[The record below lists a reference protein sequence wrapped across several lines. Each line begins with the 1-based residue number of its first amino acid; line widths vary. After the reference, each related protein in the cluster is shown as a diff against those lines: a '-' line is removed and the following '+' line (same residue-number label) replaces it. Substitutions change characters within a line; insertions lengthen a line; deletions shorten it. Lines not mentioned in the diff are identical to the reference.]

1 MIKSKKGIT
10 LIALI
15 ITIIILLI
23 LAGITIALL
32 TGENG
37 ILKRAAT
44 AREINDIS
52 KYKEKIDMAVTQGN
66 GDAYL
71 DREKYST
78 KQEILKNVKS
88 ILEEDDDFKNRIKE
102 DYNDS
107 QNPKL
112 IVTTKEGYVFNVFTD
127 KTEYIGKDSEIEKE
141 LDIDLEDKNNAI
153 IKFTQSTNEWTK
165 NNVEVEISIG
175 NDKYKDYNI
184 LYSLDT
190 VEWKNYKEKI
200 VVENNNTIIYA
211 KLQKDNAVTKTMAT
225 HEVKNIDK
233 VKPELEMTLYKSL
246 IHFKLK
252 DDLSGLQYLWVMECD
267 LNSSAGAANKL
278 NKVAE
283 LEESLSL
290 KENTRYEIRVE
301 DVVGNTTTKFITTSS
316 TDGTE
321 YEISDS
327 EWEYKIDSENSQ
339 IILNKYKGSN
349 KDVYVHAAYKVDNI
363 IYKTKINSNSAF
375 KNNTTIR
382 NVNLDKN
389 TYFYWNEMDN
399 AFAGCTSLESVKN
412 IPENVKTMNYT
423 FAGCRSLKTAP
434 QIPESVRSLNSTFYG
449 AISLEGTL
457 CINSVNVT
465 NTENI
470 VTAGYYQQYKKN
482 FTIIVNGED
491 SDTYKSFSSWFDSNY
506 YTYVKI
512 VTAKIGDVNAIEEIN
527 SNEWAYTVDSNN
539 VNLTE
544 YKGNSE
550 IVTVANKYKVN
561 GRIYNTYLKMKSSK
575 GFRENTAIKGIN
587 IGSEVRVEENSFA
600 SMFYRCTSLESVYSL
615 PKYVENM
622 TAAFSDCTSLKNIY
636 CELPSEVTKM
646 DYAFDKCSALSKPPV
661 IPQNVTTMNYA
672 FDKCTSLNE
681 FPIIPKNVTTMNYI
695 FYGCTSLSGIL
706 TVNSSNISSCDSML
720 DLSYCVNNKM
730 NIVINTPGTSTTTYQ
745 TIKNWG
751 SNCPI
756 LTVN

>member
-165 NNVEVEISIG
+165 NNVEVEISID
-175 NDKYKDYNI
+175 NDEYKDYNI
-184 LYSLDT
+184 LYSLDA

-233 VKPELEMTLYKSL
+233 VKPELEMTVFKSN
-246 IHFKLK
+246 IKFKLK
-252 DDLSGLQYLWVMECD
+252 DDLSGLQNLWVMECD
-267 LNSSAGAANKL
+267 LSFSAGAANQLKG
-278 NKVAE
+278 VAE
-283 LEESLSL
+283 LEQSLLL
-290 KENTRYEIRVE
+290 KENTRYEIRVD
-301 DVVGNTTTKFITTSS
+301 DVVGNTVTKFITTSYAN
-316 TDGTE
+316 GTE

-327 EWEYKIDSENSQ
+327 EWEYKVDAENS
-339 IILNKYKGSN
+339 IILLNKYKGSN
-349 KDVYVHAAYKVDNI
+349 KEVNVHATYKVDNN
-363 IYKTKINSNSAF
+363 IYKTKINSGTAF
-375 KNNTTIR
+375 KNNTTIK

-389 TYFYWNEMDN
+389 TYFSWNDMDN
-399 AFAGCTSLESVKN
+399 AFAGCTSLESINN

-423 FAGCRSLKTAP
+423 FAGCTSLKTAP
-434 QIPESVRSLNSTFYG
+434 QIPESVESLNSTFYG
-449 AISLEGTL
+449 AINLEGTL
-457 CINSVNVT
+457 CINSLNVT
-465 NTENI
+465 NTRNI

-482 FTIIVNGED
+482 FTIIVNGEE
-491 SDTYKSFSSWFDSNY
+491 STTYKSFSRWFDPND

-512 VTAKIGDVNAIEEIN
+512 VPAKIGDVNAVEEID
-527 SNEWAYTVDSNN
+527 SNEWTYTVNGNN
-539 VNLTE
+539 VTLTE
-544 YKGNSE
+544 YKGKSE
-550 IVTVANKYKVN
+550 NVTVANRYMVN
-561 GRIYNTYLKMKSSK
+561 GRIYNTYLEMKSNK

-587 IGSEVRVEENSFA
+587 IGSEVGVEENSFA
-600 SMFYRCTSLESVYSL
+600 SMFYECTSLESVYSL
-615 PKYVENM
+615 PKYIEDM

-646 DYAFDKCSALSKPPV
+646 DYAFDKCTSLNEFPI
-661 IPQNVTTMNYA
+661 IPQNVTTMNYT
-672 FDKCTSLNE
+672 FDKCTSL
-681 FPIIPKNVTTMNYI
+681 
-695 FYGCTSLSGIL
+695 SGTL
-706 TVNSSNISSCDSML
+706 TINSANISSCTSMI
-720 DLSYCVNNKM
+720 DLNYCVNFKM